1 MYQFLIIFPYARIT
15 VIRCLTANV
24 DHSTVNGS
32 NLSLMSAEEE
42 EYMKPGLS
50 WEFLLFGFEDHK
62 APLKKTLQKYMV

>member
-1 MYQFLIIFPYARIT
+1 
-15 VIRCLTANV
+15 
-24 DHSTVNGS
+24 
-32 NLSLMSAEEE
+32 MSAEEE